1 MRVEERKTANE
12 AAVANYG
19 FDFNFSVEQPV
30 IPYDN
35 EGACSELLKDMQ
47 RGDKLTIMFYKDKD
61 GYACAQVESKN
72 VSSFKVRLN
81 PAIFSW
87 ITQYLE
93 TGKSTAHY
101 DSTPMNPIETDA
113 EVYKVD
119 MLKGFVNGGKAIQWT
134 PQFRER
140 NGKLSGTHIA
150 KYGKVY
156 FYVER
161 SEGLVDWLREMKQAI

>member
-1 MRVEERKTANE
+1 MTLSKDQTANE
-12 AAVANYG
+12 AAAFDYG
-19 FDFNFSVEQPV
+19 FGLDQAVKQPV
-30 IPYDN
+30 VPYDN

-47 RGDKLTIMFYKDKD
+47 RGDNLTIKFYEDNE

-81 PAIFSW
+81 PSIFTW

-93 TGKSTAHY
+93 TGKSTTQY
-101 DSTPMNPIETDA
+101 DPTSMKPIDTDPEDFKA
-113 EVYKVD
+113 N
-119 MLKGFVNGGKAIQWT
+119 MLKLFVNGGKTIQWT

-150 KYGKVY
+150 KHGKIY

-161 SEGLVDWLREMKQAI
+161 SEELIDWLREKNQAI